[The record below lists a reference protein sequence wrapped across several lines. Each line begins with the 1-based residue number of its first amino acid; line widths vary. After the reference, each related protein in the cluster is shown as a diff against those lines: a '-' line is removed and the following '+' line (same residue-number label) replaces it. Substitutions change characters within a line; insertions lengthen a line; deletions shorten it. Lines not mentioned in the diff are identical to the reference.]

1 MRPSRNVIL
10 AAAALTVALVAV
22 AFVPQLLGSEVR
34 KALNGLSGA
43 RPIWLWAAGAC
54 FVATATRGAVKLGVV
69 VLDSPDI
76 EKQARKL
83 LDLGFKAELR

>member
-10 AAAALTVALVAV
+10 AAAALTVALLAV

-43 RPIWLWAAGAC
+43 RPIW
-54 FVATATRGAVKLGVV
+54 
-69 VLDSPDI
+69 
-76 EKQARKL
+76 
-83 LDLGFKAELR
+83 